1 MAEVVLS
8 THALTRHFGG
18 LAAVSAVTLEAKMGE
33 LHAVIQIRD
42 RTRFVEQ
49 EGQAVF
55 RWATTKVA
63 PVALRALEL
72 AGLTPADVDVLVP
85 HQANLRIVESLAK
98 ALRKAGAREDMVLAR
113 DIVHT
118 GNTSAASVPVA
129 LDHLRRD
136 GLAHRGQVALLVG
149 FGAGLSF
156 AAQAVLLP

>member
-1 MAEVVLS
+1 M
-8 THALTRHFGG
+8 
-18 LAAVSAVTLEAKMGE
+18 
-33 LHAVIQIRD
+33 
-42 RTRFVEQ
+42 
-49 EGQAVF
+49 
-55 RWATTKVA
+55 
-63 PVALRALEL
+63 
-72 AGLTPADVDVLVP
+72 LVP